1 MNSQIFPAAAMVL
14 TFRLLK
20 SPFVFIFFLLHARK
34 TIHKSAST
42 FEPQKDT
49 TETIHERMVRKKSTP
64 SRAPLISSESCFQQA
79 DEILQKMT
87 EKRELEIQ
95 NSQTKKKKTT
105 TTTKRT
111 TTLKVPLKTRN
122 DEENEREE
130 EKRRRKREKE
140 DRAKMKL
147 IVEENERL
155 MKIIKRMA
163 MEAKCSKDELKNKH
177 EKILLEKEKKITRL
191 MNLLESTK
199 SEMTKM
205 KKDAARRRKNV
216 LDRSVQTTSPP
227 ATVVSPPDETEEEEE
242 CATLPSTEQPHAA
255 GLNTHE
261 GARAF
266 SIRRHPLQPLPRY
279 EEASS
284 SCLKVFLKRKVFS
297 NDGDGEN
304 EATSLK

>member
-1 MNSQIFPAAAMVL
+1 
-14 TFRLLK
+14 
-20 SPFVFIFFLLHARK
+20 
-34 TIHKSAST
+34 
-42 FEPQKDT
+42 
-49 TETIHERMVRKKSTP
+49 MVRKKSTP

-79 DEILQKMT
+79 DEILQKMA

-199 SEMTKM
+199 SEMSKM

-216 LDRSVQTTSPP
+216 EDRSVQTTSPP

-266 SIRRHPLQPLPRY
+266 SIRRHPLQPLSRY

>member
-1 MNSQIFPAAAMVL
+1 VL
-14 TFRLLK
+14 TFLRSAK

-42 FEPQKDT
+42 FEPQKDK

-79 DEILQKMT
+79 DEILQKMA

-216 LDRSVQTTSPP
+216 EDRSVQTTSPP

-266 SIRRHPLQPLPRY
+266 SIRRHPLQPLSRY

>member
-1 MNSQIFPAAAMVL
+1 MNSHIFSRNPALVL
-14 TFRLLK
+14 TFGLLK

-34 TIHKSAST
+34 TIHESAST

-105 TTTKRT
+105 TIKRT

-130 EKRRRKREKE
+130 EKRRKKREKE

-163 MEAKCSKDELKNKH
+163 METKCSKDELKNKH

-199 SEMTKM
+199 SEMSKM

-216 LDRSVQTTSPP
+216 EDRSVQTTSPP

-266 SIRRHPLQPLPRY
+266 IRQPLQPLPRY

>member
-1 MNSQIFPAAAMVL
+1 M
-14 TFRLLK
+14 T
-20 SPFVFIFFLLHARK
+20 
-34 TIHKSAST
+34 TI
-42 FEPQKDT
+42 
-49 TETIHERMVRKKSTP
+49 
-64 SRAPLISSESCFQQA
+64 
-79 DEILQKMT
+79 
-87 EKRELEIQ
+87 
-95 NSQTKKKKTT
+95 
-105 TTTKRT
+105 KRT

-122 DEENEREE
+122 DEENESEE

-163 MEAKCSKDELKNKH
+163 LEAKCSKDELKNKH

-199 SEMTKM
+199 KEMTKM
-205 KKDAARRRKNV
+205 RKDAARRRKNV
-216 LDRSVQTTSPP
+216 EDRSAQTTSPP

-242 CATLPSTEQPHAA
+242 CATLPSTERPHAA

-261 GARAF
+261 GARVT
-266 SIRRHPLQPLPRY
+266 IRRHPLQPLSRY

-297 NDGDGEN
+297 YDGDGEN

>member
-1 MNSQIFPAAAMVL
+1 
-14 TFRLLK
+14 
-20 SPFVFIFFLLHARK
+20 
-34 TIHKSAST
+34 
-42 FEPQKDT
+42 
-49 TETIHERMVRKKSTP
+49 
-64 SRAPLISSESCFQQA
+64 
-79 DEILQKMT
+79 MT
-87 EKRELEIQ
+87 EKREVEIQ

-105 TTTKRT
+105 TTIKRT

-130 EKRRRKREKE
+130 EKRRKKREKE

-163 MEAKCSKDELKNKH
+163 METKCSKDELKNKH

-205 KKDAARRRKNV
+205 KKDSARRRKNV
-216 LDRSVQTTSPP
+216 EDRSVQTTSPP

-261 GARAF
+261 GARV

>member
-1 MNSQIFPAAAMVL
+1 MLRFVSYAA
-14 TFRLLK
+14 RSPLL
-20 SPFVFIFFLLHARK
+20 SSFFFLLHARK
-34 TIHKSAST
+34 TIHRAAST
-42 FEPQKDT
+42 LEPQKD

-79 DEILQKMT
+79 DEILQKMK
-87 EKRELEIQ
+87 EKRESEIQ
-95 NSQTKKKKTT
+95 NSQTTTKKTT
-105 TTTKRT
+105 TIKRT

-122 DEENEREE
+122 DEQNEGEE
-130 EKRRRKREKE
+130 DKRRRKREKE

-155 MKIIKRMA
+155 MKIIKRVA
-163 MEAKCSKDELKNKH
+163 LEAKCSKDELKNKH

-199 SEMTKM
+199 REMTKM
-205 KKDAARRRKNV
+205 QKDAARRRKNV
-216 LDRSVQTTSPP
+216 EDRSAQTTSPP
-227 ATVVSPPDETEEEEE
+227 ATVVSPPDETEGEEA
-242 CATLPSTEQPHAA
+242 CATLPSTEQPHTAT
-255 GLNTHE
+255 LNTHE
-261 GARAF
+261 RARAF
-266 SIRRHPLQPLPRY
+266 VRQPLQPLPRY

>member
-1 MNSQIFPAAAMVL
+1 
-14 TFRLLK
+14 
-20 SPFVFIFFLLHARK
+20 
-34 TIHKSAST
+34 
-42 FEPQKDT
+42 
-49 TETIHERMVRKKSTP
+49 MVRKKSTP

-87 EKRELEIQ
+87 EKREVEIQ
-95 NSQTKKKKTT
+95 NSQTKKKTT
-105 TTTKRT
+105 TTIKRT

-130 EKRRRKREKE
+130 EKRRKKREKE

-163 MEAKCSKDELKNKH
+163 METKCSKDELKNKH

-199 SEMTKM
+199 SEMAKM
-205 KKDAARRRKNV
+205 KKDSARRRKNV
-216 LDRSVQTTSPP
+216 EDRSVQTTSPP

-242 CATLPSTEQPHAA
+242 CATLPSTERPHAA

-261 GARAF
+261 GARV
-266 SIRRHPLQPLPRY
+266 SIRRYPLQPLPRY

-297 NDGDGEN
+297 YDGDGEN